1 MKQLK
6 ESKTITIKR
15 SQINLNPI
23 NPKRHSADRIKQQK
37 KNLQQ
42 VGFLGGI
49 VWNEASGNVIDGH
62 RRILAMD
69 SYYKYDGTAA
79 TDYDIKVEATRLTDA
94 MEKQQ
99 LTYMAVGNTKADIDL
114 IANYAAEIDLN
125 NVGLDPSEI
134 KDIVSINSI
143 PDSDIESISLV
154 DIAGVKPGK
163 EDDGADVGMTYEEK
177 KQHMKDV
184 KRKVRDI
191 ADSRQDTEEAFIT
204 LSFSTSES
212 KEDFCDLVG
221 VSANSRF
228 VKGET
233 VLGLIQ

>member
-6 ESKTITIKR
+6 ESKTVTIKR

-79 TDYDIKVEATRLTDA
+79 TDYDVKVEATRLDDA

-134 KDIVSINSI
+134 KDIVAINSI
-143 PDSDIESISLV
+143 PGSDVESISLV
-154 DIAGVKPGK
+154 DMAGIKPTVK
-163 EDDGADVGMTYEEK
+163 EDDTDAGMTYEEK

-184 KRKVRDI
+184 KQMVRDI
-191 ADSRQDTEEAFIT
+191 ADARQDTEEAFIT
-204 LSFSTSES
+204 LSFSSSES

-221 VSANSRF
+221 VSGNSRF

-233 VLGLIQ
+233 VLKLIQ